1 MTTQLALG
9 ATPAVKAAPVEVRL
23 NMLSLRNFKGI
34 RDCALEPFGADI
46 SIYGANATGKT
57 TLADAWSWLLYGK
70 DSLGSAAFEVKPLGA
85 TAPQVEVE
93 AVVSVQ
99 RGEEKCRQVTLKRT
113 LTEKWAKKRGSAE
126 KEFGGNVT
134 TYSVDGVPRNE
145 SEWRGIVAELT
156 GAVDPR
162 LLTDPRYFAADLHW
176 QKRRELLLSVCGDI
190 SDADV
195 IAAEPALAALP
206 GILGQKSM
214 DEHKKVITAR
224 RAAINK
230 ELEGLPNRLDEKRRD
245 MAKLPLLPDGVDE
258 AETKAALAAAIAD
271 RDKLQAMIAR
281 AEAGGKAG
289 QLTARL
295 LQVETE
301 MARLEN
307 EANRAYER
315 RVVELTAA
323 ESQAVAKRRETE
335 RAIETLGLNIRNV
348 EVEVERLVEQ
358 KGKLLKDYHTLR
370 EKPLPDVSVAGVC
383 PACQQSLPEE
393 QVEAAREQAI
403 AQANRARSEA
413 LESIVSQ
420 GKALASNI
428 TAREAILADR
438 RAEQAQ
444 LQASLEAHAAAITAA
459 QQALQ
464 QHRATPPALSP
475 HYAPYQADRDRLQ
488 KEIAALGAGGK
499 PDMTVQKMD
508 LATVQRNIAVYEGH
522 LATMTR
528 IAEIE
533 ARVAQLQDEQKALG
547 REYEQIARELD
558 LCERFVR
565 TKVTL
570 LEKSINSRF
579 QLATF
584 RLFVEQVNGG
594 LEERCDVSVNG
605 VPYGSLNNAAR
616 ICAGLDVID
625 VLSQHFGRW
634 LPIIVDNSE
643 AVDVLPPTRSQQ
655 IRLYVSAGDKALRV
669 EKGVA

>member
-1 MTTQLALG
+1 MSTQQLALG

-23 NMLSLRNFKGI
+23 DKLSLRNFKGLA
-34 RDCALEPFGADI
+34 DFALALNGENIA
-46 SIYGANATGKT
+46 IYGANATGKT
-57 TLADAWSWLLYGK
+57 TLADAWAWLLYGK
-70 DSLGSAAFEVKPLGA
+70 DSLGSAAFEVKPLGV

-99 RGEEKCRQVTLKRT
+99 RGEEKCRQVTLRRT
-113 LTEKWAKKRGSAE
+113 LTEKWSKKKGSAE
-126 KEFGGNVT
+126 KEFTGNVT
-134 TYSVDGVPRNE
+134 TYHIDGVPRTE
-145 SEWRGIVAELT
+145 AEWKAIVVDLT
-156 GAVDPR
+156 GSVDPR
-162 LLTDPRYFAADLHW
+162 LLTDPRYFAADLNW
-176 QKRRELLLSVCGDI
+176 SLRRKLLLLVCGDI

-206 GILGQKSM
+206 SILGQKSM
-214 DEHKKVITAR
+214 DEHKKVIADR

-230 ELEGLPNRLDEKRRD
+230 ALEALPVRI
-245 MAKLPLLPDGVDE
+245 DE
-258 AETKAALAAAIAD
+258 ARRSIPTLPEGVEEVETRAALAAAIAD
-271 RDKLQAMIAR
+271 RDKLQAMIVQ
-281 AEAGGKAG
+281 AEAGGKVA
-289 QLTARL
+289 QLTTRIRQCENEMSRL
-295 LQVETE
+295 D
-301 MARLEN
+301 N

-323 ESQAVAKRRETE
+323 ESQAAAKHRETE
-335 RAIETLGLNIRNV
+335 RAIETLGLNIRSV

-358 KGKLLKDYHTLR
+358 KSKLLKDYHTLR

-383 PACQQSLPEE
+383 PACRQSLPED
-393 QVEAAREQAI
+393 QVEAAREQAV

-420 GKALASNI
+420 GKALAGCI
-428 TAREAILADR
+428 TAREAVIADR

-444 LQASLEAHAAAITAA
+444 LQASLEAQAAAVLAA

-464 QHRATPPALSP
+464 QHRATPPALAP
-475 HYAPYQADRDRLQ
+475 HYKPLAEDKARLE

-499 PDMTVQKMD
+499 PDMTVHKMD
-508 LATVQRNIAVYEGH
+508 LETQVRNIAVYEGH
-522 LATMTR
+522 LATMKR

-533 ARVAQLQDEQKALG
+533 TRVAQLQAEQKALG

-558 LCERFVR
+558 LCERFIR
-565 TKVTL
+565 TKVRL

-579 QLATF
+579 KIATF

-616 ICAGLDVID
+616 ICAGLDIID
-625 VLSQHFGRW
+625 TLSAYFGRW

-643 AVDVLPPTRSQQ
+643 AVVSLPPTKSQQ
-655 IRLYVSAGDKALRV
+655 IKLYVSAGDKALRV
-669 EKGVA
+669 EKGA